1 MELPTKSP
9 TGAQVLPSHPT
20 LEGSSSGASTV
31 IVISAAI
38 AALYFGQEILIP
50 LALAILLTF
59 ALAPLAKR
67 LQRLGL
73 HRVPAVLGA
82 VLIAFTAL
90 ATFGVIVGNQLL
102 HLADNLP
109 AYQTNVIN
117 KLEGLQALAPSGGMF
132 ERGSDML
139 DAFKAQLPAMG
150 AGSSPS
156 EVPTVRLERPVA
168 TPFEMLWKVALPL
181 LAPIGTAG
189 IVIVFVVFMLLERE
203 DLRDRLLRL
212 FGGNDLQQ
220 TTEAMNDAA
229 SRVSRFLLMQL
240 LVNATYGLPIG
251 LGLWVIGVPN
261 ALLWGLLATVLRFVP
276 YVGPFIAAM
285 FPIALSIA
293 VDPGWSMLFLTLAL
307 IATIELISNCIVEPR
322 LYGAST
328 GISTVA
334 ILLAAIFWTA
344 MWGPLGL
351 LLSTPLTVC
360 LAVIGRYVPHLRFL
374 DVMLGSEPVL
384 SRSERLYQRM
394 LSGDIDEG
402 QDLAEN
408 LLRQSALT
416 TFFDETALPALRLAE
431 ADRSL
436 KKLPMDLQATV
447 SDSFCKVVG
456 EIADL
461 DCPIISDSS
470 NAAAPIVWG
479 KGSVLCIGGRTGLDL
494 AMSCMLAQLLERR
507 GIDARVLPGE
517 AISPDGISSLDLT
530 GVELVVVS
538 FLSASGQAHGRQ
550 ACRRLRRKQS
560 DVQIMIG
567 LWSERIDTTG
577 VRDPAGSLGADFV
590 EVTTIGAFRTIE
602 ALATEPITA
611 AMKPAPIPQN
621 EDVRLAALH
630 DLDVLD
636 TPQEERFDRFTRKLA
651 RVFDVPIC
659 LVSLVDE
666 ERQFWKSC
674 EGLAAKNPEDREAPR
689 ETSICGHVVADNEV
703 LVIEDV
709 LKDKRFANNPWLKE
723 RGIRFYAGAPLRVDG
738 GVAVGSVCVID
749 TKPRK
754 VSDRDISFL
763 QFVADEVML
772 EMKSGTDAAPS
783 ASSSAAPPPAGGE
796 SFAAAE

>member
-9 TGAQVLPSHPT
+9 TGTQVLPNSPAVQ
-20 LEGSSSGASTV
+20 GGVSGASTV

-38 AALYFGQEILIP
+38 AALYLGREILIP
-50 LALAILLTF
+50 LALSILLTF
-59 ALAPLAKR
+59 ALAPLAKK

-73 HRVPAVLGA
+73 PRVPAVLGA
-82 VLIAFTAL
+82 VLLAFMAL
-90 ATFGVIVGNQLL
+90 ATFGIIVGNQLL

-117 KLEGLQALAPSGGMF
+117 KLDAFQALAPSGGMV
-132 ERGSDML
+132 ERGSEML
-139 DAFKAQLPAMG
+139 DAFSAQLPAIG
-150 AGSSPS
+150 AGGSPS
-156 EVPTVRLERPVA
+156 EIPTVRVERPVA

-189 IVIVFVVFMLLERE
+189 IVIVFVIFMLLERE

-212 FGGNDLQQ
+212 FGGGDLQQ

-229 SRVSRFLLMQL
+229 ARVSRFLLMQL
-240 LVNATYGLPIG
+240 LVNATYGIPIG

-276 YVGPFIAAM
+276 YVGPFIAAL

-293 VDPGWSMLFLTLAL
+293 VDPTWSMLFWTLAL

-344 MWGPLGL
+344 LWGPIGL

-360 LAVIGRYVPHLRFL
+360 IAVIGRYVPHLRFL

-384 SRSERLYQRM
+384 SRPERLYQRM
-394 LSGDIDEG
+394 LSADIEEG
-402 QDLAEN
+402 QDLAEQ

-416 TFFDETALPALRLAE
+416 SFFDETALPALRLAE
-431 ADRSL
+431 ADRAQ
-436 KKLPMDLQATV
+436 KKLPVDLQATI
-447 SDSFCKVVG
+447 SDSFCKVVS

-461 DCPIISDSS
+461 DCPILPDES
-470 NAAAPIVWG
+470 NSTAPIVWG
-479 KGSVLCIGGRTGLDL
+479 ERSVLCIGGRTGLDL
-494 AMSCMLAQLLERR
+494 AAACMLAQLLERR
-507 GIDARVLPGE
+507 GIGVRVLPSE
-517 AISPDGISSLDLT
+517 AIGPEGISSLDLK
-530 GVELVVVS
+530 GVEIVVVS

-560 DVQIMIG
+560 DVRIMVG

-577 VRDPAGSLGADFV
+577 VRDPAGALGANFI
-590 EVTTIGAFRTIE
+590 EVSTTAAFQTIE
-602 ALATEPITA
+602 ALAIQAITA
-611 AMKPAPIPQN
+611 EMEPAPIPAN

-630 DLDVLD
+630 DLEMLD
-636 TPQEERFDRFTRKLA
+636 TPQEERFDRYTRQLA
-651 RVFDVPIC
+651 KVFDAPIC
-659 LVSLVDE
+659 LISLIDE
-666 ERQFWKSC
+666 TRQFWKSS
-674 EGLAAKNPEDREAPR
+674 EGVATQGAKDREGPR
-689 ETSICGHVVADNEV
+689 ETSICGHVVAGNEV

-723 RGIRFYAGAPLRVDG
+723 RGLRFYAGAPLRVKNG
-738 GVAVGSVCVID
+738 SAVGSVCVID

-763 QFVADEVML
+763 QFIADEVIL
-772 EMKSGTDAAPS
+772 EMEGEKTKPS
-783 ASSSAAPPPAGGE
+783 QPHWKASSARDNVSE
-796 SFAAAE
+796 SIATQ